1 MRAIS
6 IRFIVQ
12 CPHCKKQQT
21 VDALSN
27 GEIDGAALEECKGCH
42 KQFVIGWSFEISVDV
57 YGCSAEPSDVQCDYS
72 LSEGWDPDDPEE
84 E

>member
-1 MRAIS
+1 MRAIT
-6 IRFIVQ
+6 IRFTVE

-21 VDALSN
+21 VEALSN
-27 GEIDGAALEECKGCH
+27 GEIDGAALEECKKCH
-42 KQFVIGWSFEISVDV
+42 QPFVIGWTIEIGVDV
-57 YGCSAEPSDVQCDYS
+57 FKCDPEPSDVQCDYS

>member
-1 MRAIS
+1 MRAIT
-6 IRFIVQ
+6 IRFSVQ
-12 CPHCKKQQT
+12 CPHCSKKQI
-21 VDALSN
+21 VEALSN

-42 KQFVIGWSFEISVDV
+42 QPFVIGWSIEIGVDV
-57 YGCSAEPSDVQCDYS
+57 FKCDAEPAEVDCTYS